1 MTLAS
6 AAAIGLAGIALAFS
20 GIWVVSLIRRD
31 ASLADIGWGLGFVAL
46 AWLYRALFGAD
57 GGRPLVVA
65 CLVTIWGVRLSTH
78 IYRRSRG
85 RGEDPRYAAMR
96 ARHGHAFWWH
106 SLLTV
111 FWLQGALLWFIALP
125 MLVVAR
131 SADVPFF
138 TVTDLAGLLVFGCG
152 FAFEAIGDAQLRRFK
167 ADPASRGRVLDRGL
181 WRYSRHPN
189 YFGDALLWW
198 GVYLMALA
206 APGGWLT
213 APSPALMT
221 FLLLRVSG
229 VTLLE
234 EGLRAT
240 KPEYRDYIA
249 RTPAF
254 LPWFPRRDA

>member
-1 MTLAS
+1 MTLAA
-6 AAAIGLAGIALAFS
+6 AAAIGLGVIAVAFS
-20 GIWVVSLIRRD
+20 GIWIVSLVRRD
-31 ASLADIGWGLGFVAL
+31 ASVADICWGLGVVAL
-46 AWLYRALFGAD
+46 AWLYRALLGAG

-65 CLVTIWGVRLSTH
+65 CLVTVWGVRLSTH
-78 IYRRSRG
+78 IYRRSHG

-96 ARHGHAFWWH
+96 ARHGGAFWWR

-111 FWLQGALLWFIALP
+111 FWLQGGLLWFVALP
-125 MLVVAR
+125 LLVVAR
-131 SADVPFF
+131 SADVPLF
-138 TVTDLAGLLVFGCG
+138 TVTDVIGLLVFVSG

-167 ADPASRGRVLDRGL
+167 ADTASRGRVLDRGL

-198 GVYLMALA
+198 GLYLLALP

-234 EGLRAT
+234 KGLRET
-240 KPEYRDYIA
+240 KPEYSDYIA

-254 LPWFPRRDA
+254 LPWFPRRNG